1 MAHEV
6 HHALHLAHRLAFH
19 GGKAVGGGHL
29 FQIGHGLSSF
39 RSVPA
44 KGPATGSDEP
54 ARSNEMFV
62 SILPVRASPFP
73 TNMVS
78 L

>member
-1 MAHEV
+1 MHEV
-6 HHALHLAHRLAFH
+6 HRTLHLTYRLAFH

-39 RSVPA
+39 RRVPA
-44 KGPATGSDEP
+44 KGPATGPGGP
-54 ARSNEMFV
+54 ARSNGVFV